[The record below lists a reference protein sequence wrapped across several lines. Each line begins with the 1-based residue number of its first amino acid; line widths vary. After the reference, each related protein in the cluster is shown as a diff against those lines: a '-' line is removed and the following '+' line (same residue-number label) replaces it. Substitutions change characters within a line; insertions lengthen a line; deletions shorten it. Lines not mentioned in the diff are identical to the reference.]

1 MFFYLLMLSSENN
14 LLLKISGQAWC
25 KICVIVGTSQNHN
38 SFHKR
43 KQITTDLFLQVIINY
58 HNSKTFFITEV
69 KFTVR
74 LLSTQTFQVDVV
86 L

>member
-25 KICVIVGTSQNHN
+25 KICVQVKTTIHSIKEKNHN
-38 SFHKR
+38 RFV
-43 KQITTDLFLQVIINY
+43 LQVIINY
-58 HNSKTFFITEV
+58 HNSKTFVITEV